1 MSAIFLYN
9 TISKIFQFHKFL
21 IININTER
29 KIIMPL
35 PLIPVLLGGASL
47 IASVVG
53 VKKGLDAK
61 EDFER
66 AERIGKSA
74 QRRHENAVAN
84 TKKSQERTTALL
96 VELGT
101 LRKNIATNELREFIE
116 KVGNANLRNI
126 SREELDQ
133 MKNLVKESLAFD
145 AKVGSLAGTVASGAL
160 AGFGATGSVGLLA
173 TASTGTA
180 ISSLAGA
187 AATNAT
193 LAWFGGGA
201 LAAGGLGM
209 AGGTAVLGGLVAGP
223 ALAVGGFMLANKAE
237 EALEKARDYET
248 KADRAIA
255 DLNRIIVYL
264 DGDVSGVVKKT
275 ISSTKM
281 LLDKFRQCPNEQMLN
296 DLYEMIVLRLFDDK
310 KRSDGAP
317 CLVNNITAKLDAI
330 LNRY

>member
-1 MSAIFLYN
+1 
-9 TISKIFQFHKFL
+9 
-21 IININTER
+21 
-29 KIIMPL
+29 MPL

-47 IASVVG
+47 LAGAIG

-61 EDFER
+61 EDFDR

-74 QRRHENAVAN
+74 QRRHENVVAN

-248 KADRAIA
+248 KADNAIA
-255 DLNRIIVYL
+255 GLNRIIAYL
-264 DGDVSGVVKKT
+264 DKDVSGAVNLTIDTTKK
-275 ISSTKM
+275 
-281 LLDKFRQCPNEQMLN
+281 LLDKFRQCPNEQIL
-296 DLYEMIVLRLFDDK
+296 DGLYKMIVFRLFDG
-310 KRSDGAP
+310 KRSDGTP
-317 CLVNNITAKLDAI
+317 CLVDNITAKLDAI

>member
-21 IININTER
+21 NINTER

-47 IASVVG
+47 LAGAIG

-61 EDFER
+61 EDFDR

-248 KADRAIA
+248 KADNAIA
-255 DLNRIIVYL
+255 GLNRIIAYL
-264 DGDVSGVVKKT
+264 DKDVSGAVNLTIDTTKK
-275 ISSTKM
+275 
-281 LLDKFRQCPNEQMLN
+281 LLDKFRQCPNEQIL
-296 DLYEMIVLRLFDDK
+296 DGLYKMIVFRLFDG
-310 KRSDGAP
+310 KRSDGTP
-317 CLVNNITAKLDAI
+317 CLVDNISAKLDAI

>member
-1 MSAIFLYN
+1 
-9 TISKIFQFHKFL
+9 
-21 IININTER
+21 
-29 KIIMPL
+29 
-35 PLIPVLLGGASL
+35 
-47 IASVVG
+47 
-53 VKKGLDAK
+53 
-61 EDFER
+61 
-66 AERIGKSA
+66 
-74 QRRHENAVAN
+74 
-84 TKKSQERTTALL
+84 
-96 VELGT
+96 
-101 LRKNIATNELREFIE
+101 
-116 KVGNANLRNI
+116 
-126 SREELDQ
+126 

-248 KADRAIA
+248 KADNAIA
-255 DLNRIIVYL
+255 GLNRIIAYL
-264 DGDVSGVVKKT
+264 DKDVSGAVNLTIDTTKK
-275 ISSTKM
+275 
-281 LLDKFRQCPNEQMLN
+281 LLDKFRQCPNEQIL
-296 DLYEMIVLRLFDDK
+296 DGLYKMIVFRLFDG
-310 KRSDGAP
+310 KRSDGTP
-317 CLVNNITAKLDAI
+317 CLVDNISAKLDAI

>member
-1 MSAIFLYN
+1 
-9 TISKIFQFHKFL
+9 
-21 IININTER
+21 
-29 KIIMPL
+29 MPL
-35 PLIPVLLGGASL
+35 PLIPALLGGASL
-47 IASVVG
+47 LAGAFG

-61 EDFER
+61 EDFDR
-66 AERIGKSA
+66 AERIGKGA
-74 QRRHENAVAN
+74 QKRHENAVSN
-84 TKKSQERTTALL
+84 TKRAQERTTALL

-101 LRKNIATNELREFIE
+101 LRKNIATKELREFIE
-116 KVGNANLRNI
+116 RVGDSNLRNI
-126 SREELDQ
+126 SREELDK

-193 LAWFGGGA
+193 LAWLGGGA

-223 ALAVGGFMLANKAE
+223 ALAVGGFMLASKAE

-255 DLNRIIVYL
+255 VLNRIIAYL
-264 DGDVSGVVKKT
+264 DGDVSEAINQT
-275 ISSTKM
+275 IYSTRR
-281 LLDKFRQCPNEQMLN
+281 LLVRFRQYPNEQMLN
-296 DLYEMIVLRLFDDK
+296 NLYEMIVFRLFDEK

-317 CLVNNITAKLDAI
+317 CLVDNITAKLDAI

>member
-1 MSAIFLYN
+1 
-9 TISKIFQFHKFL
+9 
-21 IININTER
+21 
-29 KIIMPL
+29 MPL

-47 IASVVG
+47 IAGAVG

-61 EDFER
+61 EDFDR

-248 KADRAIA
+248 KADNAIA
-255 DLNRIIVYL
+255 GLNRIIAYL
-264 DGDVSGVVKKT
+264 DKDVSGAVNLTIDTTKK
-275 ISSTKM
+275 
-281 LLDKFRQCPNEQMLN
+281 LLDKFRQCPNEQIL
-296 DLYEMIVLRLFDDK
+296 DGLYKMIVFRLFDG
-310 KRSDGAP
+310 KRSDGTP
-317 CLVNNITAKLDAI
+317 CLVDNISAKLDAI

>member
-1 MSAIFLYN
+1 
-9 TISKIFQFHKFL
+9 
-21 IININTER
+21 
-29 KIIMPL
+29 MPL
-35 PLIPVLLGGASL
+35 PLIPLLLGGASL
-47 IASVVG
+47 ATGIFG

-61 EDFER
+61 EDFDR
-66 AERIGKSA
+66 AERIGKDA
-74 QRRHENAVAN
+74 QRRHENAVSN
-84 TKKSQERTTALL
+84 TKRAQERTTALL

-193 LAWFGGGA
+193 LAWLGGGA
-201 LAAGGLGM
+201 LATGGLGM

-223 ALAVGGFMLANKAE
+223 ALAVGGFMLASKAE

-248 KADRAIA
+248 EADRAIA
-255 DLNRIIVYL
+255 VLNRIIAYL
-264 DGDVSGVVKKT
+264 DGDVSEAVNHT
-275 ISSTKM
+275 INSTKK
-281 LLDKFRQCPNEQMLN
+281 LLDKFRQCPNEQIL
-296 DLYEMIVLRLFDDK
+296 DGLYKMIVFRLFDG
-310 KRSDGAP
+310 KRSDGTP
-317 CLVNNITAKLDAI
+317 CLVDNISAKLDAI

>member
-1 MSAIFLYN
+1 
-9 TISKIFQFHKFL
+9 
-21 IININTER
+21 
-29 KIIMPL
+29 MPL

-47 IASVVG
+47 LAGAFG

-61 EDFER
+61 EDFDR

-248 KADRAIA
+248 KADNAIA
-255 DLNRIIVYL
+255 GLNRIITYL
-264 DGDVSGVVKKT
+264 DKDVSGAVNLTIDTTKK
-275 ISSTKM
+275 
-281 LLDKFRQCPNEQMLN
+281 LLDKFRQCPNEQIL
-296 DLYEMIVLRLFDDK
+296 DGLYKMIVFRLFDG
-310 KRSDGAP
+310 KRSDGTP
-317 CLVNNITAKLDAI
+317 CLVDNISAKLDAI

>member
-1 MSAIFLYN
+1 
-9 TISKIFQFHKFL
+9 
-21 IININTER
+21 
-29 KIIMPL
+29 MPL

-47 IASVVG
+47 LAGAIG

-61 EDFER
+61 EDFDR

-237 EALEKARDYET
+237 EALEKAWDYET
-248 KADRAIA
+248 KADNAIA
-255 DLNRIIVYL
+255 GLNRIIAYL
-264 DGDVSGVVKKT
+264 DEDVSEAVNLTIDTTKK
-275 ISSTKM
+275 
-281 LLDKFRQCPNEQMLN
+281 LLDKFRQCPNEQIL
-296 DLYEMIVLRLFDDK
+296 DGLYKMIVFRLFDG
-310 KRSDGAP
+310 KRSDGTP
-317 CLVNNITAKLDAI
+317 CLVDNISAKLDAI

>member
-1 MSAIFLYN
+1 
-9 TISKIFQFHKFL
+9 
-21 IININTER
+21 
-29 KIIMPL
+29 MPL
-35 PLIPVLLGGASL
+35 PLIPLLLGGASL
-47 IASVVG
+47 ATGIFG

-61 EDFER
+61 EDFDR
-66 AERIGKSA
+66 AERIGKDA
-74 QRRHENAVAN
+74 QRRHENAVSN
-84 TKKSQERTTALL
+84 TKRAQERTTALL

-101 LRKNIATNELREFIE
+101 LRKNIATNEFREFIE
-116 KVGNANLRNI
+116 KVGDSNLRNI
-126 SREELDQ
+126 SREKLGK
-133 MKNLVKESLAFD
+133 MKKLIEESLAFD
-145 AKVGSLAGTVASGAL
+145 AKIGALTGAAVSGAL
-160 AGFGATGSVGLLA
+160 ASFGATGSISSLLA
-173 TASTGTA
+173 TSAGTA
-180 ISSLAGA
+180 IAGT
-187 AATNAT
+187 AATNAA
-193 LAWFGGGA
+193 LAWLGGGA

-223 ALAVGGFMLANKAE
+223 ALAIGGFMLANKAE

-248 KADRAIA
+248 EADRAIA
-255 DLNRIIVYL
+255 GLNRIIVYL
-264 DGDVSGVVKKT
+264 DGDVSGAVKKT